1 LAIAKSGI
9 LEGHD
14 ALHFPVNRRARLKAA
29 EAFGLKLPPY
39 LLARADELIET
50 GSQCL
55 LSGQSGHD
63 LVQESAFAVAIECK
77 ADMPFCVANV
87 CF

>member
-9 LEGHD
+9 PEGHD

-55 LSGQSGHD
+55 LSGQSRRDLLRDTCPLVTQSGHLGIGGRD
-63 LVQESAFAVAIECK
+63 
-77 ADMPFCVANV
+77 
-87 CF
+87 